1 VGLSQLLRDF
11 ETTLST
17 IVPPHVELVM
27 DLEEATWQ
35 VTADAIQIERIVM
48 NLALNACDAM
58 EQPGTLSISLHHVG
72 IDSDDAWRPDH
83 IEPGL
88 YARLDVIDTGE
99 GMSADVLARAFEPFF
114 TTKPTGKGT
123 GLGLATTYGIARQCG
138 GHIDIQSSVG
148 NGAKVSVYVPKAVGG
163 ETRSSLAV
171 LGATRG
177 ERATILL
184 VDDESSIRKTMSMRL
199 QKQGY
204 DVIEA
209 ADGEEAVNVAMAPG
223 VRVDLLVSDV
233 VMPRKD
239 GPAVA
244 AELIKVFPQM
254 KTVLMSG
261 YSERLSSE
269 FDQLLPDVEFL
280 VKPLRMK
287 DLTETVARLL
297 ATRSEYH

>member
-1 VGLSQLLRDF
+1 
-11 ETTLST
+11 
-17 IVPPHVELVM
+17 
-27 DLEEATWQ
+27 
-35 VTADAIQIERIVM
+35 
-48 NLALNACDAM
+48 
-58 EQPGTLSISLHHVG
+58 
-72 IDSDDAWRPDH
+72 
-83 IEPGL
+83 
-88 YARLDVIDTGE
+88 
-99 GMSADVLARAFEPFF
+99 
-114 TTKPTGKGT
+114 
-123 GLGLATTYGIARQCG
+123 
-138 GHIDIQSSVG
+138 
-148 NGAKVSVYVPKAVGG
+148 
-163 ETRSSLAV
+163 LAV
-171 LGATRG
+171 LGATGG

-184 VDDESSIRKTMSMRL
+184 VDDESSIRKTMSMQL

-269 FDQLLPDVEFL
+269 FDQILPDVEFL

>member
-1 VGLSQLLRDF
+1 
-11 ETTLST
+11 
-17 IVPPHVELVM
+17 
-27 DLEEATWQ
+27 
-35 VTADAIQIERIVM
+35 
-48 NLALNACDAM
+48 
-58 EQPGTLSISLHHVG
+58 
-72 IDSDDAWRPDH
+72 
-83 IEPGL
+83 
-88 YARLDVIDTGE
+88 
-99 GMSADVLARAFEPFF
+99 
-114 TTKPTGKGT
+114 
-123 GLGLATTYGIARQCG
+123 
-138 GHIDIQSSVG
+138 
-148 NGAKVSVYVPKAVGG
+148 
-163 ETRSSLAV
+163 LAV
-171 LGATRG
+171 LGATGG

-184 VDDESSIRKTMSMRL
+184 VDDESSIRKTMSMQL

-204 DVIEA
+204 EVIEA

-254 KTVLMSG
+254 KTILMSG

-297 ATRSEYH
+297 ATRSEYR